1 MIFPAHQN
9 FLQFIVKRKDV
20 SSGDL
25 LIIWNSVNL
34 LNPHITK
41 WEELTIVLKSRRRI
55 EKYPDKLEKY
65 SRKKYSGIEKEHVQ
79 GCVLRQIE
87 DDKGWSKY
95 QF

>member
-1 MIFPAHQN
+1 MILPAHQN
-9 FLQFIVKRKDV
+9 FLQFTVKRKDV

-34 LNPHITK
+34 LNAHITK

-65 SRKKYSGIEKEHVQ
+65 SRKKYRGTEKGHLQ